1 MPTKNPRVNTVLEPP
16 LFRAVERLAR
26 SDRVSLS
33 EKVRD
38 LVRDAVELVED
49 ERLESLARDRREAAP
64 VRRWLSGDEVRRR
77 LKLR

>member
-16 LFRAVERLAR
+16 LFRAVERLAK
-26 SDRVSLS
+26 SDHVSLS

-38 LVRDAVELVED
+38 LVREAVELVED
-49 ERLESLARDRREAAP
+49 EGLESLARERRIRAP
-64 VRRWLSGDEVRRR
+64 KRRWLSGDEVRRR

>member
-16 LFRAVERLAR
+16 LFRAVERLAN
-26 SDRVSLS
+26 SDGVSLS

-49 ERLESLARDRREAAP
+49 EGLESLARERRIRAP
-64 VRRWLSGDEVRRR
+64 KSRWLSGDEVRRR

>member
-1 MPTKNPRVNTVLEPP
+1 MPTRNPRVNTVLEPP

-38 LVRDAVELVED
+38 LVREAVELVED
-49 ERLESLARDRREAAP
+49 ERLESIARDRQAGVRT
-64 VRRWLSGDEVRRR
+64 RRWLSGDEVRRR